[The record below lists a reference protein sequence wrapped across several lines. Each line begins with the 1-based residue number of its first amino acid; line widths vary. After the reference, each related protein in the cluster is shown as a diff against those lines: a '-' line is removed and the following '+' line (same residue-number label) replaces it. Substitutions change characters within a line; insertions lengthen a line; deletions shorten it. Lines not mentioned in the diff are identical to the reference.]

1 MTAAPPLPAAPPG
14 AAGPF
19 AALRSRNFRLFLG
32 GQLLSNVGTW
42 VQSVA
47 HGWLVLQ
54 LTDSAFVVGLVAMLG
69 SLPIL
74 LFTLYG
80 GVIADRVNKRRVV
93 FWLQVGMLVEALA
106 LGVLTS
112 TGHVTV
118 PVVMALAFVFGTLS
132 AFEVPTRQA
141 LFADLV
147 PRADL
152 SNAIALNSAAYNVA
166 RVVGPALAG
175 LLIGTAGLAECF
187 YVNALSFVA
196 VLWGLARIEV
206 PPAVA
211 RPPSGNVLE
220 SFREG
225 LRYLVASPW
234 PRTLMLMTTSLTI
247 FSYAFLTMLA
257 VFAKSALGLGA
268 QGYGVISAAVG
279 LGAALAAL
287 AIAAAGTRLR
297 FGRMAAWAAAAF
309 GVTLIATAFAPTVYV
324 AAPLLMV
331 AGMLLATAGVAT
343 NTFLQQL
350 VPDALRGRV
359 MGFYSFVVL
368 GLMPFG
374 SLQAGFVAEHLGVRT
389 CFGLSGAAALV
400 TGLVVVLRRRG
411 GPGW

>member
-1 MTAAPPLPAAPPG
+1 MTVPATRPAT
-14 AAGPF
+14 GPF

-93 FWLQVGMLVEALA
+93 FWLQAGMLVEALV

-206 PPAVA
+206 PPAA
-211 RPPSGNVLE
+211 TRPPAGRVLE

-234 PRTLMLMTTSLTI
+234 PRTLMLMTTSLTV

-279 LGAALAAL
+279 LGAAVAAL

-297 FGRMAAWAAAAF
+297 FGRLAAWAATGF
-309 GVTLIATAFAPTVYV
+309 GVTLIATAVAPTVYV

-350 VPDALRGRV
+350 VPDGLRGRV

-374 SLQAGFVAEHLGVRT
+374 SLQSGFVAEHLGVRA
-389 CFGLSGAAALV
+389 CFALCGAAALV